1 MCAVSKYSSIRT
13 HRERIVLSST
23 KIFEAT
29 CNQFNKKISLILMK
43 KAIESDESYRQL
55 RIMYL
60 QFLVLSLQ
68 RSILT
73 QEVQCTVLESN
84 FLCFSGQRERER
96 VYPFTVGFLLTTVT
110 LYQIHSSVKP
120 SKFDG

>member
-84 FLCFSGQRERER
+84 FLCFSGQRERESLSIHCR
-96 VYPFTVGFLLTTVT
+96 LFTNDCYLIPNSLQCQTF
-110 LYQIHSSVKP
+110 QI
-120 SKFDG
+120 